1 MLPSAR
7 AALLVPVATA
17 GVLLATALA
26 PSPRGPDLARST
38 VKDDNN
44 VIIVRGTKCPKSHP
58 HKVGSSSAASWT
70 RIDGGKIVHR
80 SRRSSICAR

>member
-1 MLPSAR
+1 MRRR
-7 AALLVPVATA
+7 AALIVASA
-17 GVLLATALA
+17 ASAAVVATALA
-26 PSPRGPDLARST
+26 AASPGPSSGTRAGDGTA
-38 VKDDNN
+38 

-70 RIDGGKIVHR
+70 RIDGGRIVHR